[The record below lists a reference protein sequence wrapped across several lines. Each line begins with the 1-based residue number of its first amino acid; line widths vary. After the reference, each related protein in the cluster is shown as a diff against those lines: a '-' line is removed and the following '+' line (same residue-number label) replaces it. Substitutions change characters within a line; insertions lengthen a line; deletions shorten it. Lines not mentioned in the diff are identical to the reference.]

1 MSLMIKFIN
10 PLSPNPQN
18 GQTHSNNSSGNETS
32 GLPRSIIRK
41 PVNQFNLNIDWLV
54 SLWLTLILHN
64 DIHYSVKKQ
73 ILTLIFI
80 FVYTIYIN
88 HICLPQFI
96 DLSIYNSHQDSCKR
110 IRICF
115 FFIADEVTLK
125 CSRFISL
132 DNK

>member
-1 MSLMIKFIN
+1 MEEFWSLTSSTRPPLKSYPIPNWQLQRQQYYMSLMIKFIN

-32 GLPRSIIRK
+32 GLSRSIIRK
-41 PVNQFNLNIDWLV
+41 PVNKFNLNIDWLV

-64 DIHYSVKKQ
+64 EIHYSVKKQ

-96 DLSIYNSHQDSCKR
+96 DLSIYN
-110 IRICF
+110 
-115 FFIADEVTLK
+115 
-125 CSRFISL
+125 
-132 DNK
+132 